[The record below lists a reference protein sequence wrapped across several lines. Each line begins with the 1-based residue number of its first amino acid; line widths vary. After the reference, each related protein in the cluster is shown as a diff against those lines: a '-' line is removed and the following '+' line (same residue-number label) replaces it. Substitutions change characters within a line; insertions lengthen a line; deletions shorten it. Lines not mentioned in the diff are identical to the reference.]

1 MNDTRNAIL
10 QNIRL
15 SRGTAQPRADYR
27 FPAPTGDLAALFAR
41 KAKEADC
48 DVAAIATRDELP
60 AAIAAFLAILKAPL
74 RLHVP
79 QNSLLRALPW
89 ARAQNLSLSADPPG
103 PEDAALSEAS
113 CAIAETGSVVF
124 ASGAQQPSSW
134 HFLPG
139 REIVLLPRS
148 RILARPE
155 DAFARLGEGAWP
167 ATLNLVTGPS
177 RTGDIEQTIE
187 RGAHGPRAVHIL
199 IYG

>member
-1 MNDTRNAIL
+1 MTSAREAIL
-10 QNIRL
+10 QTIRTA
-15 SRGTAQPRADYR
+15 RGAAKACSDYR
-27 FPAPTGDLAALFAR
+27 FPAPTENLAALFMR
-41 KAKEADC
+41 KAKEAEA
-48 DVAAIATRDELP
+48 DVAAVATRDEVP
-60 AAIAAFLAILKAPL
+60 AAVAAFLAAIGAPA

-89 ARAQNLSLSADPPG
+89 ARAIGLAISAVAPG
-103 PEDAALSEAS
+103 PEDAALAEAS
-113 CAIAETGSVVF
+113 CAIAETGTVVF

-139 REIVLLPRS
+139 REIVLLPRA

-155 DAFARLGEGAWP
+155 DVFLVFTGNPP

-187 RGAHGPRAVHIL
+187 RGAHGPRSVHIL

>member
-1 MNDTRNAIL
+1 MTSARDSIL
-10 QNIRL
+10 QNLRL
-15 SRGTAQPRADYR
+15 SRGAAQERADYR
-27 FPAPTGDLAALFAR
+27 FPAPTGELTALFAR

-48 DVAAIATRDELP
+48 DVAVIATRDELP
-60 AAIAAFLAILKAPL
+60 AAIAAFLSALRAPL

-89 ARAQNLSLSADPPG
+89 NRAPGLALSADPPG
-103 PEDAALSEAS
+103 SEDAALSEAS
-113 CAIAETGSVVF
+113 CAIAETGTVVF

-155 DAFARLGEGAWP
+155 EAFALFRESPP

-187 RGAHGPRAVHIL
+187 RGAHGPRSVHIL

>member
-1 MNDTRNAIL
+1 MSG
-10 QNIRL
+10 
-15 SRGTAQPRADYR
+15 SRDANFRALRAGRGAAAPVSTFR
-27 FPAPTGDLAALFAR
+27 FPAPAEDLTALFSR
-41 KAKEADC
+41 KAREADT
-48 DVAAIATRDELP
+48 DVAAVATRDEVP
-60 AAIAAFLAILKAPL
+60 AAIAAFLMAVNAPA

-79 QNSLLRALPW
+79 QNSLLRSLAW
-89 ARAQNLSLSADPPG
+89 SRAPVLDLIADAPG

-113 CAIAETGSVVF
+113 CAIAETGTVVF

-139 REIVLLPRS
+139 REIVLLPKS
-148 RILARPE
+148 RIVARAE
-155 DAFARLGEGAWP
+155 DALALFAANMP

-187 RGAHGPRAVHIL
+187 RGAHGPRAVHVL

>member
-1 MNDTRNAIL
+1 MSGARDSIL
-10 QNIRL
+10 QTLRAT
-15 SRGTAQPRADYR
+15 RGLTQPRADYR
-27 FPAPTGDLAALFAR
+27 FPASNEDLAALFAR
-41 KAKEADC
+41 KAKEADA
-48 DVAAIATRDELP
+48 DVATVATRDEVP
-60 AAIAAFLAILKAPL
+60 AAIAAFLAAIGAAPC
-74 RLHVP
+74 LHVP
-79 QNSLLRALPW
+79 LNSLLRALPW

-103 PEDAALSEAS
+103 PEDAVLAEAS
-113 CAIAETGSVVF
+113 CAFAETGTVVF

-139 REIVLLPRS
+139 REIVLLPRA

-155 DAFARLGEGAWP
+155 DALALFAENTP

-199 IYG
+199 IYC